1 MTPTHSKRELRSQ
14 LLQQR
19 RQLSATELVRASE
32 RIAANSRALV
42 ALRQAKH
49 IASYRAVRGEINP
62 KLIELQFQAQI
73 YLPKIQQQP
82 LPKMWFYNAQ
92 SELTQGPLGLV
103 EPKASGTP
111 RPVRQ
116 LDIVLVP
123 LVAFTRDGSRLGQG
137 GGYYDRTFAFRTQ
150 SRLLKRPLLVGL
162 AHAFQEVENL
172 PREPWDVPLD
182 VIITDC
188 ELIRC

>member
-1 MTPTHSKRELRSQ
+1 MLQ
-14 LLQQR
+14 LR
-19 RQLSATELVRASE
+19 RQLSTSELVQASE
-32 RIAANSRALV
+32 RLAANSRCLF

-62 KLIELQFQAQI
+62 KLIEQQYRAHI

-82 LPKMWFYNAQ
+82 RPHMWFYSAQ
-92 SELTQGPLGLV
+92 SELTQGPLGLF

-116 LDIVLVP
+116 LDMVFVP
-123 LVAFTRDGSRLGQG
+123 LVAFSRDGSRLGQG

-150 SRLLKRPLLVGL
+150 PEVLKRPLLVGL
-162 AHAFQEVENL
+162 AHAFQEVEYL

-188 ELIRC
+188 ELIKL